1 MQALENALQY
11 HFRRPELLRQALRL
25 PSMGGPDNQRME
37 FLGDAVLELLVSDLL
52 YRRYPAEQEGELT
65 ARRQA
70 LVCEETLSHLAREL
84 GLPPALQLSHGDE
97 LTGVREKPS
106 TLCDAFEAVLAA
118 IYLDGGIASAAALVQ
133 RIFED
138 DEKLARMRGRDVKG
152 LLQAFAQGCGLPLPE
167 YRIVEESGP
176 AHLRHFVAEVSVS
189 GEVLSR
195 GEGGTK
201 KAAEQAAAAAALE
214 SCRNQHKGENE

>member
-1 MQALENALQY
+1 MQRLQNALQY
-11 HFRRPELLRQALRL
+11 HFRQPELLCQALRL
-25 PSMGGPDNQRME
+25 PSMGAPDNQRME
-37 FLGDAVLELLVSDLL
+37 YLGDAVLELLVSDLL
-52 YRRYPAEQEGELT
+52 YRRYPDEQEGALT

-97 LTGVREKPS
+97 LTGVRDKPS

-118 IYLDGGIASAAALVQ
+118 VYLDGGIAAASKLVERLFQ
-133 RIFED
+133 N
-138 DEKLARMRGRDVKG
+138 DERLMRLRGRDVKG
-152 LLQAFAQGCGLPLPE
+152 LLQAFAQGCALPLPE

-176 AHLRHFVAEVSVS
+176 DHMKRFVSEVSIA
-189 GEVLSR
+189 GQALGR

-214 SCRNQHKGENE
+214 SCRDQHKGENE